1 MKRVLVYLSI
11 LAMGLTGGCAA
22 NPDLIKT
29 ACVGTRTDIFQ
40 ELTVG
45 SPVPSGYADLIIV
58 SSLKT
63 HNPGIYSLEKK
74 KSHGTP
80 DYKLLFNI
88 DGQVAEIAGVLREE
102 DSEPRGLRDPEAGEG
117 IRYSFRKEVRIKAGT
132 HRIIIAVPE
141 DNIAVERN
149 LMLKEGSVNTLVLEP
164 VYGATSPTGRPTYY
178 SPTAFMCGVDGF
190 RLILNGSLL

>member
-1 MKRVLVYLSI
+1 MKRGVVFLSI
-11 LAMGLTGGCAA
+11 LAMGLTSGCAT
-22 NPDLIKT
+22 NPEQIKS
-29 ACVGTRTDIFQ
+29 ACVGSRTDIFQ
-40 ELTVG
+40 ELTAG
-45 SPVPSGYADLIIV
+45 SPVPSGYADLRIV

-74 KSHGTP
+74 SHGTP
-80 DYKLLFNI
+80 DYKLLINI

-149 LMLKEGSVNTLVLEP
+149 LKLKEGSVNTLVLEP

-190 RLILNGSLL
+190 RLILNGSIL